1 MNPPVQ
7 IAIFVASLNLNIPQ
21 LLFKKMKNFVR
32 QLISS
37 ALDHAKKNGDLEL
50 SVMSEIV
57 VEKPKEEKFGDFSTS
72 LAMGLAKSERK
83 KPYEIAEILSRHLLC
98 NEDNIASVKIAGP
111 GFLNL
116 TMKPSFFLK
125 RLLKVAEQADGYG
138 SSNAGQGKKVLL
150 EFVSA
155 NPTGPLHVGHGRGAA
170 VGDMLGRLLDKA
182 GYNVSTEYYIN
193 DVGNQMNTLGRSTWS
208 RYLELQDKGNAFPS
222 DYYQGEYIKDIARD
236 IYAQHGNEFLD
247 KEEEQVLPFFREYA
261 RNSVLNGI
269 KEDLSNF
276 GVIFDQWFSEKKLYD
291 QQLVDATVNWLR
303 KEKHIYDKEGAV
315 WLRSSA
321 LNDEKDRVLIK
332 QSGEKT
338 YFCSDIAYHKN
349 KIDRGFEWIVDL
361 WGADHH
367 GYVPRMKSALQA
379 MGYDENVFK
388 VMLVQFVSLKR
399 GGEKVSMSTRSGEFE
414 TLADV
419 IKEVGIDA
427 TRFFFLMRSSDTHL
441 DFDLELA
448 KKESPE
454 NPVFYIQYAHARI
467 CSIFRIATE
476 QGIKLLDSVDID
488 LSPLQNKEEFVMIK
502 KILAFTEIVEK
513 SAELL
518 EVHRIAFYLQDLVGT
533 FHRYYSRNR
542 IVSED
547 KALSCARL
555 FLMNCLR
562 VTIRNG
568 LSIMGVSAPERM

>member
-1 MNPPVQ
+1 
-7 IAIFVASLNLNIPQ
+7 
-21 LLFKKMKNFVR
+21 MKTFVR

-83 KPYEIAEILSRHLLC
+83 KPYEIAEILSRHLQC

-125 RLLKVAEQADGYG
+125 RLLKVAEQADQYG

-269 KEDLSNF
+269 KEDLAKF

-291 QQLVDATVNWLR
+291 QQLVDAAVNWLR

-467 CSIFRIATE
+467 CSIFRTATE

-488 LSPLQNKEEFVMIK
+488 LSPLKNKEEFVMIK
-502 KILAFTEIVEK
+502 KILAFTETVEK

-547 KALSCARL
+547 HALSFARL

>member
-1 MNPPVQ
+1 
-7 IAIFVASLNLNIPQ
+7 
-21 LLFKKMKNFVR
+21 MKSFVR

-116 TMKPSFFLK
+116 TMKPAFFLK
-125 RLLKVAEQADGYG
+125 RLLKVAEQADRYG

-261 RNSVLNGI
+261 RNLVLNGI

>member
-1 MNPPVQ
+1 
-7 IAIFVASLNLNIPQ
+7 
-21 LLFKKMKNFVR
+21 MKHFVR
-32 QLISS
+32 KLINS
-37 ALDHAKKNGDLEL
+37 ALDQAKNNGDLEL
-50 SVMSEIV
+50 SVMPEVV

-72 LAMGLAKSERK
+72 LAMGLSKSERR
-83 KPYEIAEILSRHLLC
+83 KPYEVAEILSRHLQSS
-98 NEDNIASVKIAGP
+98 EEYIASVTIAGP

-116 TMKPSFFLK
+116 IMKPIFFLE
-125 RLLKVAEQADGYG
+125 RLVKVAEQGDQYG

-182 GYNVSTEYYIN
+182 GYDVSTEYYIN
-193 DVGNQMNTLGRSTWS
+193 DVGNQMNTLGRSTWA
-208 RYLELQDKGNAFPS
+208 RYLELQGKVNEFPA
-222 DYYQGEYIKDIARD
+222 DYYQGDYIKDIARD
-236 IYAQHGNEFLD
+236 IKNKHGNEFLN
-247 KEEEQVLPFFREYA
+247 KTEEQVLSFFREYA
-261 RNSVLNGI
+261 LGSVLDGI
-269 KEDLSNF
+269 KKDLSD
-276 GVIFDQWFSEKKLYD
+276 FDVSFDRWFSEKNLYD
-291 QQLVDATVNWLR
+291 QKLVDTSVNWLR
-303 KEKHIYDKEGAV
+303 EEKHVYDKDGAV
-315 WLRSSA
+315 WLKSSKF
-321 LNDEKDRVLIK
+321 NDEKDRVLIK

-367 GYVPRMKSALQA
+367 GYVPRMKSALKA
-379 MGYDENVFK
+379 MGYDESVFK
-388 VMLVQFVSLKR
+388 VMLIQFVSLKR

-414 TLADV
+414 TLAEV
-419 IKEVGIDA
+419 IKDVGLDA

-448 KKESPE
+448 KKESAD

-467 CSIFRIATE
+467 CSIFRKATE
-476 QGIKLLDSVDID
+476 NGIKLLDSADID
-488 LSPLQNKEEFVMIK
+488 LSPLKNEEEFIMIK
-502 KILAFTEIVEK
+502 KILSFGETIEK

-542 IVSED
+542 IVSD
-547 KALSCARL
+547 DHALSSARL

-562 VTIRNG
+562 ITIRNG
-568 LSIMGVSAPERM
+568 LSVMGVSAPDRM

>member
-1 MNPPVQ
+1 
-7 IAIFVASLNLNIPQ
+7 
-21 LLFKKMKNFVR
+21 MKSFVR

-72 LAMGLAKSERK
+72 LAMGLTKYERK

-125 RLLKVAEQADGYG
+125 RLLKVAEQADQYG

-170 VGDMLGRLLDKA
+170 VGDMLGRLLNKA

-193 DVGNQMNTLGRSTWS
+193 DVGNQINTLGRSTWS

-269 KEDLSNF
+269 KEDLANF

-291 QQLVDATVNWLR
+291 QQLVDAAVNWLR

-321 LNDEKDRVLIK
+321 FNDEKDRVLIK
-332 QSGEKT
+332 RSGEKT

-419 IKEVGIDA
+419 IKEVGVDA

-488 LSPLQNKEEFVMIK
+488 LSPLKNEEEFVMIK

-513 SAELL
+513 SAELF

-547 KALSCARL
+547 KALSFARL